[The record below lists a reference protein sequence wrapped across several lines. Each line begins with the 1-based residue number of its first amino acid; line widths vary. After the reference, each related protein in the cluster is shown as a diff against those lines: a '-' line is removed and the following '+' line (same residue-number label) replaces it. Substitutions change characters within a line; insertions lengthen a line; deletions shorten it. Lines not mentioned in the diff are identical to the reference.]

1 MYENDKSWLPWLVLA
16 LLGLFL
22 IFGHNAALQIICK
35 IIGVG
40 LILLAV
46 PGIINWWKEK
56 SQAPEAIA
64 SLLANAV
71 FCLLGLWILFST
83 QSFINLINIV
93 LGLIII
99 VISLAM
105 LYSAWKLRH
114 TSAIVMSAIGIVI
127 GIIVACC
134 NAATTLFAVAAG
146 AGLIY
151 TAITGYLSQ
160 KAMEA

>member
-1 MYENDKSWLPWLVLA
+1 
-16 LLGLFL
+16 
-22 IFGHNAALQIICK
+22 
-35 IIGVG
+35 
-40 LILLAV
+40 
-46 PGIINWWKEK
+46 
-56 SQAPEAIA
+56 
-64 SLLANAV
+64 
-71 FCLLGLWILFST
+71 
-83 QSFINLINIV
+83 
-93 LGLIII
+93 
-99 VISLAM
+99 M